1 MCSPFLPFFLFSLF
15 CLNHLFPKHV
25 QPEFAKVVM
34 TTIGADT
41 IRVGR
46 EKARAVRNHIP
57 SVFDYTALA
66 HKRDT
71 REKVRAAHS
80 KNRIFKNGYTIYIS
94 PLPFSLKG
102 HLRLNNFFTP
112 VRSNQVQIP
121 TYAHPP
127 MPLPPMDSS
136 TTPTLH
142 VGAIAQVSLP
152 GTTCPP

>member
-1 MCSPFLPFFLFSLF
+1 MYNPNS
-15 CLNHLFPKHV
+15 
-25 QPEFAKVVM
+25 QVVM